1 MWSIGDVKLKGRTA
15 FKANYWR
22 SVLAALIL
30 SLFIGGTTASG
41 SATSGEEGAD
51 LSDKIAALSE
61 GDLQSLFVVSAV
73 AIVIVIVVSVL
84 LKIFLFNPLE
94 VGCYSFFKKNISD
107 NSATLGSAL
116 KEGFSNYVR
125 VFLTLFLRDLFIA
138 LWSILLVIPGIIASY
153 AYSMVP
159 FILTDNP
166 ELSATEA
173 LKRSKQMMQGNKG
186 RAFLLDLSFIGWYI
200 LSAITCGILG
210 VFWTAPYHNST
221 HAALYAELKN
231 S

>member
-1 MWSIGDVKLKGRTA
+1 ME
-15 FKANYWR
+15 
-22 SVLAALIL
+22 LAALIL

-210 VFWTAPYHNST
+210 VFWTAPYYNST